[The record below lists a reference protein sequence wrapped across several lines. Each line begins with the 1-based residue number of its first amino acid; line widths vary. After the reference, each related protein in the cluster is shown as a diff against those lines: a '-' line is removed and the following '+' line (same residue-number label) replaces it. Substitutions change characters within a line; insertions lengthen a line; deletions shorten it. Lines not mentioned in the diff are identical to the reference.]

1 MERGVDEV
9 SSKQAAAWKKV
20 DKVKEA
26 HERRVG
32 ELRAKEE
39 EDRRRGELLE
49 LRAGEVDALLAS
61 VRAGLGRG
69 MAWTALQQLVD
80 DAARAGDQLAAMV
93 VRLDLARHSVTVALE
108 ADEEASEEELTRPAT
123 LVLLAC

>member
-26 HERRVG
+26 QERRVG

-49 LRAGEVDALLAS
+49 LRAGEVDSLLAS
-61 VRAGLGRG
+61 LRAGLGRG
-69 MAWTALQQLVD
+69 MAWTALQELVD
-80 DAARAGDQLAAMV
+80 ESARAGDQLAAMV
-93 VRLDLARHSVTVALE
+93 VRLDLRGVAKEVSRKCPGSV
-108 ADEEASEEELTRPAT
+108 
-123 LVLLAC
+123 

>member
-26 HERRVG
+26 QERRVG

-49 LRAGEVDALLAS
+49 LRAGEVDSLLAS
-61 VRAGLGRG
+61 LRAGLGRG
-69 MAWTALQQLVD
+69 MAWTALQELVD
-80 DAARAGDQLAAMV
+80 ESARAGDQLAAMV
-93 VRLDLARHSVTVALE
+93 ARLDLRGVAKEVSRKCRGSV
-108 ADEEASEEELTRPAT
+108 
-123 LVLLAC
+123 